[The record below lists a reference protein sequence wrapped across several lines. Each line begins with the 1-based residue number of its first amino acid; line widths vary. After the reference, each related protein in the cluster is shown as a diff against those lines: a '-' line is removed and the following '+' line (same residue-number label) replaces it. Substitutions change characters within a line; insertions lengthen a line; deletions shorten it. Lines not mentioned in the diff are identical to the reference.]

1 MEFLLSF
8 LVINI
13 FENLLL
19 NYAYKLYTYEKINT
33 VNTVV
38 LGQIYWSILSSLLI
52 TKDIPL
58 NVDSIDQ
65 YILPQMTLLYQSV
78 VLATIDTGMLCSK
91 LLEV

>member
-1 MEFLLSF
+1 MKKSRFLQR
-8 LVINI
+8 
-13 FENLLL
+13 
-19 NYAYKLYTYEKINT
+19 NT

-52 TKDIPL
+52 IEDIPP
-58 NVDSIDQ
+58 NVDRIDQ

>member
-13 FENLLL
+13 FEYLLL

>member
-1 MEFLLSF
+1 MKKIKVFLQRK
-8 LVINI
+8 N
-13 FENLLL
+13 
-19 NYAYKLYTYEKINT
+19 

-52 TKDIPL
+52 IKDIPP
-58 NVDSIDQ
+58 NVDRIDQ

>member
-13 FENLLL
+13 FEYLLL
-19 NYAYKLYTYEKINT
+19 NYAYKLYTCEKINT

-52 TKDIPL
+52 IEDIPP
-58 NVDSIDQ
+58 NVDRIDQ

-91 LLEV
+91 LLKV